1 MTSNNSRKATT
12 VDPPD
17 NVIALS
23 RYRARLGRGKRMR
36 RIDAVM
42 ALPNPEEAIRAL
54 PGDELYYLLREDDP
68 REAKELLAYARPEQV
83 QVVLDFGLWS
93 GNELVPARMEEWVD
107 VMAEMPF
114 ETIGEWIRGFDIEL
128 VALLIRKGARVY
140 DLEIE
145 DPPDEPAGM
154 FYPTPDRLFV
164 LDVVGYRAGPDAEQ
178 QRDPEETQEVEA
190 PTSAQ
195 SIVRIIDSL
204 YRAEL
209 DLARRILVGVKAELD
224 SELEETALRWRQ
236 GRMADLGFV
245 DAVEALEIYRELDPA
260 SVRIGELRPGTRMRP
275 VGLDERYDAPDL
287 LRGPG
292 VLGDHLG
299 GTSLFARALGRV
311 TAAAEIEE
319 LHFAVVALTNRLLSA
334 DRVDPADDEAV
345 AAGLA
350 RMRATLDL
358 AVEFLA
364 RGRDGN
370 IGSGGTGG
378 VAVDEDRAVDAVR
391 TVSVIRLFR
400 LGVSLVGKVRALGQT
415 LRRSGPFSGLGHLDL
430 VEDPE
435 ATVLAALARVRP
447 LYACILDDPPASG
460 ERPFASLA
468 DIARATSAI
477 ERAAVAQAMLLGL
490 GVRPEHLVLEALE
503 GITPTDTAEIDTG
516 VLARTA
522 LVLLLSHET
531 QAAVI
536 RKKPAATIDDGRTD
550 AETFRALTPVEV
562 AGFGQA
568 RLRRVGAARTKTS
581 APIASKPRA
590 LSEAL
595 RTKARQILEQ
605 VSPPRLG
612 PAAREITDRWLETLS
627 PLETVLIRPKRRG
640 RLGHST

>member
-1 MTSNNSRKATT
+1 
-12 VDPPD
+12 
-17 NVIALS
+17 
-23 RYRARLGRGKRMR
+23 MR

-42 ALPNPEEAIRAL
+42 ALPNPEQAIRAL

-68 REAKELLAYARPEQV
+68 REARELLAYARPEQV

-93 GNELVPARMEEWVD
+93 GNQLVPARMEEWVD

-164 LDVVGYRAGPDAEQ
+164 LDVVGYGAPSEDESL
-178 QRDPEETQEVEA
+178 RDPEKTQEVEA

-195 SIVRIIDSL
+195 SIIRIIDSL
-204 YRAEL
+204 YRDDL
-209 DLARRILVGVKAELD
+209 NLARRILVGVKAELD
-224 SELEETALRWRQ
+224 SELEEMALRWRQ

-245 DAVEALEIYRELDPA
+245 DAVEALEIYRELDP
-260 SVRIGELRPGTRMRP
+260 STVHIGELRPGTRMRP

-311 TAAAEIEE
+311 TAAAEVEE

-334 DRVDPADDEAV
+334 DRVDPADDETV
-345 AAGLA
+345 AAGLS

-364 RGRDGN
+364 RG
-370 IGSGGTGG
+370 GGT
-378 VAVDEDRAVDAVR
+378 AVDEDRAVDAVR

-400 LGVSLVGKVRALGQT
+400 LGVSLVGKVGALGQA
-415 LRRSGPFSGLGHLDL
+415 LRRRGPFAALAHLDL

-435 ATVLAALARVRP
+435 ASVLTAVTRARP
-447 LYACILDDPPASG
+447 LYACLLDDPPASG

-468 DIARATSAI
+468 DIARATAAI

-490 GVRPEHLVLEALE
+490 GVRPEHLVPETLE
-503 GITPTDTAEIDTG
+503 GVTPSDVAEIDAG

-522 LVLLLSHET
+522 LVLLLSN
-531 QAAVI
+531 
-536 RKKPAATIDDGRTD
+536 KKPATSIDGRQLHT
-550 AETFRALTPVEV
+550 ETFRPLTPAE
-562 AGFGQA
+562 ASGFGQPT
-568 RLRRVGAARTKTS
+568 LRRVGAAKTKIPATAASTPS
-581 APIASKPRA
+581 ALPD
-590 LSEAL
+590 AL

-605 VSPPRLG
+605 VSPPRMEA
-612 PAAREITDRWLETLS
+612 AAREMTDRWLETLS
-627 PLETVLIRPKRRG
+627 PLETVLVRPKRRG
-640 RLGHST
+640 RPS